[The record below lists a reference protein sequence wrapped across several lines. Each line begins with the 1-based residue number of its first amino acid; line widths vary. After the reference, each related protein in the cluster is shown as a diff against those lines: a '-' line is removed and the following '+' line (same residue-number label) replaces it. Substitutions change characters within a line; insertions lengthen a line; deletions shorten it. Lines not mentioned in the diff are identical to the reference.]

1 MNLRHPGTPRPG
13 ALSGRRSGFTIFE
26 CLVAIFILL
35 VGLLGVISVF
45 SVGMQSRLKAQELAL
60 SQDLS
65 NQWYEWVR
73 FRMNDTQPSGGAR
86 GILHRS
92 DIVPNLGGDFFA
104 GTGDL
109 CFTPA
114 DDPRNMATVGVDAYR
129 GYKWML
135 TSVNAGFKPEWLAEN
150 GSGTRPW
157 TTRLDGG
164 SLLPAGLQAP
174 GDLLQVQMEI
184 VRGVRTYPFT
194 FVFSGV
200 GVRYDKP

>member
-1 MNLRHPGTPRPG
+1 MSAAHLQPR
-13 ALSGRRSGFTIFE
+13 GFSVFE

-35 VGLLGVISVF
+35 VGVLGVISVF
-45 SVGMQSRLKAQELAL
+45 SVGMQSRLKAQELAV

-73 FRMNDTQPSGGAR
+73 FRMNDSQAPGGVH
-86 GILHRS
+86 GTLHRT

-109 CFTPA
+109 CFAPG
-114 DDPRNMATVGVDAYR
+114 DVRNMATVGVDAYR
-129 GYKWML
+129 GYKWL
-135 TSVNAGFKPEWLAEN
+135 VTNTNASFKPEWFAED
-150 GSGTRPW
+150 GSGVRPW

-164 SLLPAGLQAP
+164 GLLPAGMSNP
-174 GDLLQVQMEI
+174 DDLLQVQLQI
-184 VRGVRTYPFT
+184 IRGVRTYPFT

-200 GVRYDKP
+200 GVRCDSL